1 MKEKRIVLLLAI
13 LAAVL
18 LFSTS
23 LAAILLDDGGNPYEF
38 TSIGGEAVEIYGGQ
52 GIYQFD
58 SVYKAVMF
66 RGFDW
71 LSLLVMVPLFVWGI
85 LLYQRGKWKGQLLLA
100 SLFTYLAYIYLI
112 GVMGN
117 VFNGLFFAWTALFSV
132 GIFGLIFAIRGMDI
146 TVLPVKMGEKFPRK
160 GVAIY
165 VLALGAMLLVQ
176 YSAQIIGSYAS
187 AIPPSALEHYTTLE
201 LAALELGIMVPM
213 HFMAG
218 VLLWKKNAWGYLMST
233 LLAFAAATVFVALN
247 TALIMLWRMYGLGG
261 FSDII
266 MPLVIMFV
274 AGGFSIMVFSQGKRN

>member
-1 MKEKRIVLLLAI
+1 MKQKRVIFLLAV

-18 LFSTS
+18 LFTTS
-23 LAAILLDDGGNPYEF
+23 LAAILLDDGGSPYLF
-38 TSIGGEAVEIYGGQ
+38 TSIEGDVVDIYGGQ

-71 LSLLVMVPLFVWGI
+71 LSLLVMVPFFVWGI
-85 LLYQRGKWKGQLLLA
+85 LLYQRGKLKGQLLLA

-117 VFNGLFFAWTALFSV
+117 AFNGLFFAWTALFSLGV
-132 GIFGLIFAIRGMDI
+132 FGLIFTIRGMDV
-146 TVLPVKMGEKFPRK
+146 TSLPVKMGQKFPRK

-165 VLALGAMLLVQ
+165 VLSLGVVLLVQ

-187 AIPPSALEHYTTLE
+187 AMPPSALEHYTTLE

-247 TALIMLWRMYGLGG
+247 TALMMLWLIYGVGT
-261 FSDII
+261 FADIV
-266 MPLVIMFV
+266 MPMLIMFV
-274 AGGFSIMVFSQGKRN
+274 AAGFSIVIFSRGEK